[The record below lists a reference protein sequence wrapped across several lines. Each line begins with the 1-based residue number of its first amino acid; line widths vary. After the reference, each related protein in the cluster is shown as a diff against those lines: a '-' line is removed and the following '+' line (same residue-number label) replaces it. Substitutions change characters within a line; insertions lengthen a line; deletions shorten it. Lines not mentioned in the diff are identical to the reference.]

1 VAPEEDCVSYLER
14 MRGPQEPTN
23 VVPINGIGR
32 PAAEGLHPYAA
43 AIREAWVNR
52 LTDLAGRPWK
62 QGDAWDT
69 NCFVSARKLIELA
82 NSPWAGYSHADARED
97 YLTHAPRDHAWD
109 QREKCWSQA
118 EKVASSV
125 MLPPPPPR
133 EEWVVPDVTVL
144 DAEVGAAETN
154 DLAELIRHRFPLL
167 DFTDL
172 LGSDDDGEEWIVE
185 PVLAAR
191 RLVALYSAPKV
202 GKSLLMLE
210 IAVGIALGR
219 EVIGVTP
226 EKRRVLYVDFE
237 NDPRG
242 DIRRRLEAMGFGPDE
257 GPDLNA
263 GLCYL
268 SFPSL
273 AKLDTSQGGFELL
286 STAQEYGCE
295 VVVIDTVSRA
305 VGGEENDND
314 TWLAFY
320 RDTGMLLKGAGIA
333 CIRLDHSG
341 KDAEKGMRGGS
352 AKYGDVDAVWK
363 LTADSETVLNLD
375 CTDHRMPVEHPNVTL
390 VREAHPVLHHRLIGD
405 RIMALD
411 YREKEIDQE
420 IDRLGI
426 DTSCTSANE
435 TYKRLR
441 DAGRGFNKQSVFRV
455 VKARKMRLDEPP
467 PGGSGTTLEQPGT
480 TPGGSGSRSPLRSRA
495 PEPPQGNRFPEP
507 EPPLLTDLEDP
518 DLLVSC
524 KSCFKPTTNGVASKN
539 DGRCYTC
546 ATEAGLE
553 IT

>member
-1 VAPEEDCVSYLER
+1 MSYLER
-14 MRGPQEPTN
+14 IRGPQQAPN
-23 VVPINGIGR
+23 VVPINGATIR
-32 PAAEGLHPYAA
+32 DINEGIHPYAA
-43 AIREAWVNR
+43 AIRQAWIDR
-52 LTDLAGRPWK
+52 LVDLASRPWK
-62 QGDAWDT
+62 KGDAWDT
-69 NCFVSARKLIELA
+69 NCFVTARKLIELA
-82 NSPWAGYSHADARED
+82 NSPWSGYKHTDARDD
-97 YLTHAPRDHAWD
+97 YFTHAPHDHVWD

-118 EKVASSV
+118 ESAAASV
-125 MLPPPPPR
+125 TLPEPPPR
-133 EEWVVPDVTVL
+133 DEWVVPTPTIL
-144 DAEVGAAETN
+144 DSEVQEAGTD

-172 LGSDDDGEEWIVE
+172 LNSDDEGEEWIVE
-185 PVLAAR
+185 PILAAR

-210 IAVGIALGR
+210 IAVAIALGR

-226 EKRRVLYVDFE
+226 SQRRVLYVDFE

-242 DIRRRLEAMGFGPDE
+242 DIRRRLEAMGFGPDD
-257 GPDLNA
+257 GPALND

-273 AKLDTSQGGFELL
+273 AKLDTPQGGFELL
-286 STAQEYGCE
+286 STAREYDCD
-295 VVVIDTVSRA
+295 VIVIDTVSRA

-363 LTADSETVLNLD
+363 LSAESETVLNLD
-375 CTDHRMPVEHPNVTL
+375 CTDHRMPIEHDHVTL
-390 VREAHPVLHHRLIGD
+390 VRESHPVLHHRLIGD
-405 RIMALD
+405 RVMALD
-411 YREKEIDQE
+411 YREQEISRE

-426 DTSCTSANE
+426 DTSNMSANE

-441 DAGRGFNKQSVFRV
+441 DAGKGFNKQSVLRV
-455 VKARKMRLDEPP
+455 VKARKLGFT
-467 PGGSGTTLEQPGT
+467 GGSGTTLEPPGT
-480 TPGGSGSRSPLRSRA
+480 TPEVGGSRSPLRSRA

-507 EPPLLTDLEDP
+507 EPPLLDGLEDP
-518 DLLVSC
+518 DSMVSC
-524 KSCFKPTTNGVASKN
+524 KSCFRPTTAGGARKN
-539 DGRCYTC
+539 DGRCFGC
-546 ATEAGLE
+546 ATKTGEAR
-553 IT
+553 